1 MARKYVYYGK
11 RGVTIGNVTDAMAYK
26 SNGRSY
32 NSNAYGSVIRKLGT
46 NRMRSSRLPRG
57 QKGLATLRQRARGAR
72 GHSFYAFTK
81 RVDHM
86 TERGEDYGH
95 RTILVRDP
103 IRKRASTGHSGG

>member
-1 MARKYVYYGK
+1 
-11 RGVTIGNVTDAMAYK
+11 
-26 SNGRSY
+26 
-32 NSNAYGSVIRKLGT
+32 
-46 NRMRSSRLPRG
+46 MRSSRLPRG
-57 QKGLATLRQRARGAR
+57 QKGLATLRKKASAAS

>member
-1 MARKYVYYGK
+1 MEDHIILLLTGQLAEKMGL
-11 RGVTIGNVTDAMAYK
+11 IEC
-26 SNGRSY
+26 GRPDCQ
-32 NSNAYGSVIRKLGT
+32 G
-46 NRMRSSRLPRG
+46 G
-57 QKGLATLRQRARGAR
+57 QKGLATLRKKASGAR

>member
-1 MARKYVYYGK
+1 MARKYAYYGK
-11 RGVTIGNVTDAMAYK
+11 RGVTVMRVSDGAQSK

-32 NSNAYGSVIRKLGT
+32 HSTAYGSVSRKLGT
-46 NRMRSSRLPRG
+46 NRMRSSRLPKG
-57 QKGLATLRQRARGAR
+57 QKGLRKLQRMSQGAK
-72 GHSFYAFTK
+72 GHKFYAFTK

-95 RTILVRDP
+95 RTILIRDP